1 MTNENM
7 SASKVKKSPV
17 KAKVIS
23 VADFFGSSSVQRTER
38 KAVSASKRKV
48 SIQLFNIV
56 NKICFETLINQVI
69 LVKQDYCGQFVL
81 LSDIFLN
88 FSFIICISGTYNI
101 LIMNHFSWISIM
113 IN

>member
-38 KAVSASKRKV
+38 KASKRKV

-69 LVKQDYCGQFVL
+69 LVKQDCCGQFVL
-81 LSDIFLN
+81 LSDILN
-88 FSFIICISGTYNI
+88 FSYI
-101 LIMNHFSWISIM
+101 HSWNLQSYFYFRS
-113 IN
+113 

>member
-7 SASKVKKSPV
+7 SVSKVKKSPV

-23 VADFFGSSSVQRTER
+23 VVDFFGSSSVQRTER

-48 SIQLFNIV
+48 SIQLFNI

-69 LVKQDYCGQFVL
+69 YISKAGL
-81 LSDIFLN
+81 LWP
-88 FSFIICISGTYNI
+88 ICFTV
-101 LIMNHFSWISIM
+101 
-113 IN
+113 